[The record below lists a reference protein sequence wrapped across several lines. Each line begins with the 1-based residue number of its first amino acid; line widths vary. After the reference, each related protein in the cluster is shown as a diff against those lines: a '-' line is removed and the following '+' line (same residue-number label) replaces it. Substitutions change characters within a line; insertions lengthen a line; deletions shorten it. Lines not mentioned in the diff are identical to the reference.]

1 MNSPTL
7 QMARLAIAALPAA
20 ERAALLAESAPTAPE
35 RIIDRRT
42 VAERFG
48 KSVRAVDQWAARGM
62 LHKVGCGS
70 SRAVGRLSEVES
82 STGAGHDRH
91 RPRRRRPVMALDSIS
106 GDNGAF

>member
-1 MNSPTL
+1 MNSPAL
-7 QMARLAIAALPAA
+7 QMARLAIAALPPA

-62 LHKVGCGS
+62 LHKVRLPGS
-70 SRAVGRLSEVES
+70 SRAVGFRLSEVES
-82 STGAGHDRH
+82 LLRG
-91 RPRRRRPVMALDSIS
+91 S
-106 GDNGAF
+106 GV